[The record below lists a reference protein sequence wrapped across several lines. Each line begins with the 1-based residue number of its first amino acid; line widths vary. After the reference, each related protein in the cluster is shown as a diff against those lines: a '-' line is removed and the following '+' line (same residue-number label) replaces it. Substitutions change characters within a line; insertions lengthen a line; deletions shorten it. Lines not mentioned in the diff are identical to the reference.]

1 MSLLGYQVT
10 DVTTAESGF
19 ESRAI
24 ETKNSSSALKAG
36 KSERF
41 SFLGWCGM
49 LGGSLSPESIRS
61 DNPERPDFT
70 SHTLSPP
77 LPTTMPTTDSQTLG
91 DEYTLFP
98 VEDIVQYPLPGYVA
112 PASVQFSPDDKLIT
126 YLYSPDSTLSRKI
139 YAFDVAARQQ
149 RLLVSPPGG
158 GVDEGNLS
166 TVEKLRRERLRERG
180 LGVTRYEWAKS
191 VPSRL
196 MVPLPSGIYV
206 QDGLVAE
213 LRRRV
218 ASTSWSPILDPQ
230 LSPDACSIAYVR
242 DDELFVVPVAFGE
255 PVQIT
260 YGARGTGKTHGL
272 AEYIA
277 QEEMDRRN
285 GFWWSSDS
293 NYIAF
298 AEVDAS
304 RIPPFRIMHQGKA
317 TTGGEAE
324 EDHAY
329 PFAGHSNVS
338 VRLGVVP
345 SKGGSVVWMDLEV
358 GLCGE
363 GHDEDEYLARVTWLP
378 NGYLTAQVQNRAQT
392 KLKLLRFDPLSG
404 KRTVLLTE
412 ENDIW
417 VNLHDC
423 FTPLRKCYGALAGG
437 FIWASEKTGFR
448 HLYMHDEFGNCVRA
462 LTQGSW
468 MVEQVAGIDEDAG
481 LVYFTGTYDSPLETH
496 LYSVSLDCT
505 QPLAEPKRLTQGAGR
520 HIVVLDHQMK
530 KFVDIHDSLDTPPRL
545 LLRSLDTG
553 KLLVSIYEQPAPTY
567 HARRLQLT
575 PPEFKSLTAS
585 DGTVLHGLV
594 YVPDAKQFGRPPYRT
609 VVSVYGGPNVQ
620 IVCNSWMNTVDMRAQ
635 YLRSRGILVWKL
647 DNRGSAR
654 RGLDFEGAIK
664 HNMGKIDVEDQQTG
678 VQWLVSQGLALPNRI
693 GIYGWSYGG
702 YMASMAL
709 ARCPETFACAVA
721 GAPVTSWDG
730 YDTHYTEK
738 YMGTP
743 SSNPAGYQYSSVMHH
758 VYQITGK
765 LLLVHGM
772 IDENV
777 HFRHTA
783 RLINTLTAAS
793 KDYELLVF
801 PDERHMP
808 RGLRDRMYMEERICD
823 FLERNI

>member
-10 DVTTAESGF
+10 DVTTAEP
-19 ESRAI
+19 
-24 ETKNSSSALKAG
+24 
-36 KSERF
+36 RF
-41 SFLGWCGM
+41 AS
-49 LGGSLSPESIRS
+49 SLSPPSIQ
-61 DNPERPDFT
+61 
-70 SHTLSPP
+70 
-77 LPTTMPTTDSQTLG
+77 TTMPTTDSQALG

-180 LGVTRYEWAKS
+180 LGVTRYEWGKG
-191 VPSRL
+191 VPHRL

-206 QDGLVAE
+206 QEGVRAE
-213 LRRRV
+213 LQRRV

-242 DDELFVVPVAFGE
+242 DDEIFVVPVAFGD
-255 PVQIT
+255 PIQIT
-260 YGARGTGKTHGL
+260 SGARGTGKTHGL

-285 GFWWSSDS
+285 GFWWSPDS
-293 NYIAF
+293 RYIAF
-298 AEVDAS
+298 AEVDS
-304 RIPPFRIMHQGKA
+304 TRIPPFRIMHQGKA
-317 TTGGEAE
+317 STGGEAE
-324 EDHAY
+324 EIHAY

-345 SKGGSVVWMDLEV
+345 SNGGSVVWMDLEV

-363 GHDEDEYLARVTWLP
+363 GRDDEEYLARVTWLP
-378 NGYLTAQVQNRAQT
+378 NGSLTAQVQNRTQT
-392 KLKLLRFDPLSG
+392 KLKLLKFDPLTG
-404 KRTVLLTE
+404 KRTVLFTE
-412 ENDIW
+412 ESDVW

-423 FTPLRKCYGALAGG
+423 FTSLRKCHGLLSGG

-448 HLYMHDEFGNCVRA
+448 HLYVHDEFGNCIRA

-468 MVEQVAGIDEDAG
+468 MVEQVAGVDEEAG
-481 LVYFTGTYDSPLETH
+481 LVYFTGTHDSPLEMH

-505 QPLAEPKRLTQGAGR
+505 QPNLVEPKRLTQGAGR

-530 KFVDIHDSLDTPPRL
+530 MFVDIHDSLDTPPRL

-553 KLLVSIYEQPAPTY
+553 KLLVTIYEQPAPTY
-567 HARRLQLT
+567 HTRRLQLT

-594 YVPDAKQFGRPPYRT
+594 YIPDSKQFGRPPYRT

-620 IVCNSWMNTVDMRAQ
+620 VVCNSWMNTVDMRAQ

-678 VQWLVSQGLALPNRI
+678 VQWLVSQGLAMSNRI

-709 ARCPETFACAVA
+709 ARCPQTFSCAVA

-743 SSNPAGYQYSSVMHH
+743 ASNPAGYQYSSVMHH

-783 RLINTLTAAS
+783 RLINSLTAAS